1 MIIKDKWLLSG
12 VTWLEPNAMRA
23 VKELDSCVA
32 LIAGPG
38 AGKTEVLAQRA
49 DFLLRTG
56 SCRYP
61 KRILAISFKTDA
73 SKNLKDRVRLRSGA
87 DLASRFDSY
96 TFHGFAKR
104 IVDRFRPV
112 LTDESA
118 LPYNYTIGNEHKPN
132 QQITFSQLI
141 PLAIRILTEC
151 TRARNAINQTYKH
164 VFLDE
169 FQDCTA
175 DQYALIRLLFA
186 QPQTLLTA
194 VGDTKQKIMGFA
206 GAVDGIFEDYVED
219 FEAVPFNLYSNFRSK
234 PRLLRVQNEIIR
246 VLEPKAVMLPEMLEG
261 DQGEILAEHF
271 ANSDEEAEAL
281 ADLIEKWVVEEN
293 LPPAEIAVVISKQV
307 SDYGAS
313 LMEKLAERNIPY
325 RNDHDVQD
333 LVKEPAVRLIV
344 DYLTCLYDSPQP
356 KAWARLTEHLTP
368 LDSEAGHER
377 VQNTFDKLYREH
389 LKEITQAAKTED
401 PYTGWWSYA
410 LAFVRG
416 VGLAELTSLS
426 GDYEAKARLNELIQ
440 RAKLQI
446 EKRLLDEPN
455 LLKALE
461 SLTDEQS
468 VRFLTLH
475 KSKGLEYHSV
485 IVLGVETQIFY
496 NKPEERCAFFV
507 GVSRAKDRLVITTCE
522 RRFSPPSNPPF
533 WKEQRTQHAEFVTYV
548 TPHLTGRI
556 TV

>member
-1 MIIKDKWLLSG
+1 
-12 VTWLEPNAMRA
+12 MRA

-194 VGDTKQKIMGFA
+194 VGDTKQKITAFSKTM
-206 GAVDGIFEDYVED
+206 
-219 FEAVPFNLYSNFRSK
+219 LRTSK
-234 PRLLRVQNEIIR
+234 PSPSIFTATSDLSLACFVCRTRSSEFSNLKRSCFQRCLR
-246 VLEPKAVMLPEMLEG
+246 A
-261 DQGEILAEHF
+261 
-271 ANSDEEAEAL
+271 
-281 ADLIEKWVVEEN
+281 
-293 LPPAEIAVVISKQV
+293 
-307 SDYGAS
+307 
-313 LMEKLAERNIPY
+313 
-325 RNDHDVQD
+325 
-333 LVKEPAVRLIV
+333 
-344 DYLTCLYDSPQP
+344 T
-356 KAWARLTEHLTP
+356 
-368 LDSEAGHER
+368 
-377 VQNTFDKLYREH
+377 
-389 LKEITQAAKTED
+389 
-401 PYTGWWSYA
+401 
-410 LAFVRG
+410 
-416 VGLAELTSLS
+416 
-426 GDYEAKARLNELIQ
+426 KARFWPSISPT
-440 RAKLQI
+440 AT
-446 EKRLLDEPN
+446 KRP
-455 LLKALE
+455 
-461 SLTDEQS
+461 
-468 VRFLTLH
+468 
-475 KSKGLEYHSV
+475 
-485 IVLGVETQIFY
+485 
-496 NKPEERCAFFV
+496 
-507 GVSRAKDRLVITTCE
+507 
-522 RRFSPPSNPPF
+522 RR
-533 WKEQRTQHAEFVTYV
+533 
-548 TPHLTGRI
+548 
-556 TV
+556 